1 MKNIVA
7 LLTIFLTLVSGS
19 LALAQ
24 STGDLGAMLGDVL
37 GGLLSGRQ
45 GNETRSWHGHLVQ
58 ARGTTTIFR
67 AEDGKVYAVDMSAID
82 TETWHPI
89 VLGQAVTLA
98 AKPGHD
104 ANTLVAVRLQTDPA
118 DRSTGK
124 APKKPFVS
132 AQGTVEAVQESRFRF
147 RTTDRNILWA
157 DMSEMPGRAA
167 AKVNDQGTLTYELG
181 PRQQVTA
188 LWLER
193 QETQPSAAVSPRA
206 VGPGEYQRLYGY
218 VQSAGPNTMSFK
230 ADDGRMLTVDTSQ
243 VDAQGRSAVRRGD
256 LVSVVGKTTA
266 RTDQF
271 VAEVIERETRR

>member
-24 STGDLGAMLGDVL
+24 STGDLGTMLGDVL

-98 AKPGHD
+98 AKPGHE

-132 AQGTVEAVQESRFRF
+132 TQGTVEAMQESRYRV
-147 RTTDRNILWA
+147 R
-157 DMSEMPGRAA
+157 EH
-167 AKVNDQGTLTYELG
+167 
-181 PRQQVTA
+181 
-188 LWLER
+188 
-193 QETQPSAAVSPRA
+193 
-206 VGPGEYQRLYGY
+206 
-218 VQSAGPNTMSFK
+218 
-230 ADDGRMLTVDTSQ
+230 DGHSRWWDH
-243 VDAQGRSAVRRGD
+243 
-256 LVSVVGKTTA
+256 
-266 RTDQF
+266 
-271 VAEVIERETRR
+271 